1 MWEQLEQLCCLS
13 IVIDDEKVSG
23 SKQGGKKPKE
33 EEMLSHGFVARNEEL
48 ILLVAWFSC

>member
-1 MWEQLEQLCCLS
+1 
-13 IVIDDEKVSG
+13 VIDDEKVSV

-48 ILLVAWFSC
+48 ILLGAWFSC